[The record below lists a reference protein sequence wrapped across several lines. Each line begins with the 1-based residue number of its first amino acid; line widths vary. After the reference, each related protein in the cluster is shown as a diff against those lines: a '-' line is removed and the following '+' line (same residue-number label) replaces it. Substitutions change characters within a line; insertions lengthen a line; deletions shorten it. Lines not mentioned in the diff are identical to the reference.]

1 MAPTRK
7 ATASRRQQR
16 IVTAVTA
23 KPSAKFSQPK
33 QTVKAL
39 ASLALLP
46 AQAAFATSYVDP
58 NFVEVAQLAGVP
70 TPLLYFGFLASSL
83 AFAAG
88 TYVVLSKIKLI

>member
-1 MAPTRK
+1 MYSISSSVSSMAPTRK

-39 ASLALLP
+39 ASL
-46 AQAAFATSYVDP
+46 
-58 NFVEVAQLAGVP
+58 G
-70 TPLLYFGFLASSL
+70 ASSRRSRDV
-83 AFAAG
+83 F
-88 TYVVLSKIKLI
+88 